1 VESLLPISYLG
12 PVAYYSAI
20 LQSEEIFIE
29 TKEHFIK
36 QSFRNRCIIMGAN
49 GTQTLTIPKERKSSD
64 KTLISDISISNQ
76 VNWQKSHWQSIV
88 SAYNSSPFFE
98 YYKDELLPFYNTKHS
113 TLFGFNL
120 KLSKTILELMQ
131 VEKKLNFTSKFQK
144 EFNGLDFRSSK
155 FILKNQEEYQQVFCE
170 KYSFIPNLS
179 ILDVL
184 FNLGPETTSYLERQ
198 SI

>member
-1 VESLLPISYLG
+1 MKVLLPISYLG
-12 PVAYYSAI
+12 PVGYYAAI

-36 QSFRNRCIIMGAN
+36 QSFRNRCTIMGAN
-49 GTQTLTIPKERKSSD
+49 GSQTLTIPKERKSSD
-64 KTLISDISISNQ
+64 KTLISDINISNQ
-76 VNWQKSHWQSIV
+76 DNWQKSHWQSIV

-98 YYKDELLPFYNTKHS
+98 YYKDELFPFYNTKHS
-113 TLFGFNL
+113 TLFDFNL

-144 EFNGLDFRSSK
+144 ECNGLDFRSSK

>member
-1 VESLLPISYLG
+1 MECLLPISYLG

-36 QSFRNRCIIMGAN
+36 QSFRNRCTIMGAN
-49 GTQTLTIPKERKSSD
+49 GSQTLTIPKERKSSD

-76 VNWQKSHWQSIV
+76 DNWQKSHWQSIV

-98 YYKDELLPFYNTKHS
+98 YYKDELLPFYNTKYS
-113 TLFGFNL
+113 TLFDFNL

-131 VEKKLNFTSKFQK
+131 VEKKINFTSKFQK

>member
-1 VESLLPISYLG
+1 VECLLPISYLG

-20 LQSEEIFIE
+20 LQSKQIFIE

-36 QSFRNRCIIMGAN
+36 QSFRNRCTIMGAN
-49 GTQTLTIPKERKSSD
+49 GSQTLTIPKERKSSD
-64 KTLISDISISNQ
+64 KTLISDINISNQ
-76 VNWQKSHWQSIV
+76 DNWQKSHWQSIV

-98 YYKDELLPFYNTKHS
+98 YYKDELFPFYNTKHS
-113 TLFGFNL
+113 TLFDFNL

-144 EFNGLDFRSSK
+144 ECNGLDFRSSK

>member
-1 VESLLPISYLG
+1 MECLLPISYLG

-36 QSFRNRCIIMGAN
+36 QSFRNRCTIMGAN

-76 VNWQKSHWQSIV
+76 DNWQKSHWQSIV

-98 YYKDELLPFYNTKHS
+98 YYKDELLPFYNRKHN
-113 TLFGFNL
+113 TLFDFNL
-120 KLSKTILELMQ
+120 KITKTILELMQ
-131 VEKKLNFTSKFQK
+131 VEKKLNLTSKFQK
-144 EFNGLDFRSSK
+144 ECNDLDLRSSK

>member
-1 VESLLPISYLG
+1 MECLLPISYLG

-36 QSFRNRCIIMGAN
+36 QSFRNRCTIMGSN
-49 GTQTLTIPKERKSSD
+49 GSQTLTIPKERKSSD

-76 VNWQKSHWQSIV
+76 DNWQKLHWQSIV

-98 YYKDELLPFYNTKHS
+98 YYKDELLSFYNTEHKN
-113 TLFGFNL
+113 LFDFNL
-120 KLSKTILELMQ
+120 KLSKTILRFLQ
-131 VEKKLNFTSKFQK
+131 VEKELNFTSKFQK
-144 EFNGLDFRSSK
+144 ESNRLDFRSSK

>member
-1 VESLLPISYLG
+1 MECLLPISYLG

-36 QSFRNRCIIMGAN
+36 QSFRNRCTIMGSN
-49 GTQTLTIPKERKSSD
+49 GSQTLTIPKERKSSD

-76 VNWQKSHWQSIV
+76 DNWQKLHWQSIV

-98 YYKDELLPFYNTKHS
+98 YYKDELLPFYNTENDN
-113 TLFGFNL
+113 LFDFNL
-120 KLSKTILELMQ
+120 KLSKAILRFLQ
-131 VEKKLNFTSKFQK
+131 VEKELNFTSKFQK
-144 EFNGLDFRSSK
+144 ECNRLDFRSSK